1 MGIDSFITSENMQ
14 KNVFHSVYFIRN
26 NVMEKNIMLI
36 PNEPPSAHFSPQC
49 RGLTRGLKGLHWGL
63 RGFISDLRL
72 ALGSEWPNLGS
83 KRSNLGSQR
92 PNLRSERINLGFGR
106 PEFWV

>member
-1 MGIDSFITSENMQ
+1 MLIKLFYSRNESILGIDSFITSENMQ

-49 RGLTRGLKGLHWGL
+49 IG
-63 RGFISDLRL
+63 
-72 ALGSEWPNLGS
+72 P
-83 KRSNLGSQR
+83 
-92 PNLRSERINLGFGR
+92 
-106 PEFWV
+106 